1 MENSSTGFSR
11 MVRRLAEDSLEKRR
25 EAFFKRVEEEG
36 KLPLPMVVEEEVE
49 WAKEVTDSKKGFWCP
64 IGHHPLFCDGYLCES
79 GVYGECMEFLK
90 AYMLLRKVAKGEIRV
105 RWRTMK
111 VRL

>member
-1 MENSSTGFSR
+1 MVENSIGFSQ
-11 MVRRLAEDSLEKRR
+11 MVQTLVENKKAKK
-25 EAFFKRVEEEG
+25 EAFFMRVEEEG
-36 KLPLPMVVEEEVE
+36 KLPSPMIVEEEVD

-64 IGHHPLFCDGYLCES
+64 LGHHPLFCDGYKCEA

-90 AYMLLRKVAKGEIRV
+90 AHQLLRLVAKGEIRV
-105 RWRTMK
+105 QWRTMK